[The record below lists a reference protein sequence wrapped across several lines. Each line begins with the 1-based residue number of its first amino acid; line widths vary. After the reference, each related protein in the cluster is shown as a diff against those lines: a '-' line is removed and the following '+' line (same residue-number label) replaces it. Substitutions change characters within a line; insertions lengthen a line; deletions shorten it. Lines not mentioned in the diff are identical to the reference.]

1 MKKLTV
7 LVGPAGSGKSSF
19 SYDKI
24 YDDSTNGLNVVYI
37 SQDSQGK
44 ERHKRFFQEALSKGH
59 DIIIDRMNFNKEQR
73 ARYIVP
79 AKELRYEVT
88 IHVFHVPKNECLK
101 RMSKRED
108 HPTIKTSEDASR
120 ALSTFF
126 SKYEKPTPDEGII
139 VNHGWDNKKNPS
151 KAICV
156 DLDGCLCNIEHRL
169 HHVRGEGKKDW
180 GSFFDEI
187 PNDTVNEAVVEV
199 LNKFKLDS
207 HIILCSGRPDN
218 HRRTTETW
226 LNKHDIY
233 FSSLLM
239 RPRNDNRQDSI
250 VKEIILDFEIKTQY
264 DVLFWLDHR
273 QQVVNKIRKN
283 GIKVFQVAPGDF

>member
-7 LVGPAGSGKSSF
+7 LVGPAGSGKSGF

-101 RMSKRED
+101 RMS
-108 HPTIKTSEDASR
+108 
-120 ALSTFF
+120 
-126 SKYEKPTPDEGII
+126 
-139 VNHGWDNKKNPS
+139 
-151 KAICV
+151 
-156 DLDGCLCNIEHRL
+156 
-169 HHVRGEGKKDW
+169 
-180 GSFFDEI
+180 
-187 PNDTVNEAVVEV
+187 
-199 LNKFKLDS
+199 
-207 HIILCSGRPDN
+207 
-218 HRRTTETW
+218 
-226 LNKHDIY
+226 
-233 FSSLLM
+233 
-239 RPRNDNRQDSI
+239 
-250 VKEIILDFEIKTQY
+250 
-264 DVLFWLDHR
+264 
-273 QQVVNKIRKN
+273 
-283 GIKVFQVAPGDF
+283 